1 MHDLLYEIEISYAN
15 SIISKFKLTNY
26 EYFLENY
33 KCLN

>member
-1 MHDLLYEIEISYAN
+1 MYDLLCENEIKYAN

-33 KCLN
+33 KFLN